1 MEATTT
7 SKTEI
12 RPFTVEVSDE
22 ELTDLRN
29 RIEATR
35 WPDRGVDP
43 SQGVQ
48 LETIQPL
55 ADYWASD
62 YDWRKLTAPS
72 RSPSSTPGPRHTPSP
87 SSDQKLLCDQGAEI

>member
-35 WPDRGVDP
+35 WPDREVDP
-43 SQGVQ
+43 S
-48 LETIQPL
+48 
-55 ADYWASD
+55 
-62 YDWRKLTAPS
+62 
-72 RSPSSTPGPRHTPSP
+72 
-87 SSDQKLLCDQGAEI
+87 

>member
-12 RPFTVEVSDE
+12 RPSRVEVSDE

-35 WPDRGVDP
+35 WPDREVDP

-48 LETIQPL
+48 LETI
-55 ADYWASD
+55 
-62 YDWRKLTAPS
+62 
-72 RSPSSTPGPRHTPSP
+72 
-87 SSDQKLLCDQGAEI
+87 

>member
-48 LETIQPL
+48 LETISPWPTTGQ
-55 ADYWASD
+55 ATTTGAS
-62 YDWRKLTAPS
+62 
-72 RSPSSTPGPRHTPSP
+72 
-87 SSDQKLLCDQGAEI
+87 

>member
-12 RPFTVEVSDE
+12 RPSRVEVSDE

-35 WPDRGVDP
+35 WPDREVDP
-43 SQGVQ
+43 SQGR
-48 LETIQPL
+48 PAGDDL
-55 ADYWASD
+55 A
-62 YDWRKLTAPS
+62 
-72 RSPSSTPGPRHTPSP
+72 PGR
-87 SSDQKLLCDQGAEI
+87 LLGKRLRLAQVDRTFEITFLDARAQAYAFTFD